1 MNATDRFLNGSFEN
15 ILLSQ
20 KLLSREKRH
29 ESYVGIPSERE
40 RCYRPPNVKES
51 VEESCDFV
59 WNNPNCQTLD
69 PLIDLLPN
77 SLVLLR
83 RFKMKEYSFGA
94 GVLALVFTLPSIM
107 SNILTCYSL
116 HRNYSVLYSAGVGK
130 ALHCLLLGLA
140 LICIFAY
147 GKIEGA
153 TLMRDIGF
161 TAVGSTFAYAV
172 MYHEM
177 HNLRKMKHQQ
187 SEPFIHIASY
197 ISIIVFLIYLVN
209 VLVFSKRNVRKS
221 APNRQPEEKTTKLN
235 VSEHDISIP
244 SSSESLPSDE
254 YRGMQQNPIE
264 KNVDAMAEFLIS
276 ISPFHNVKG
285 GAVKIYFQAPFFFIT
300 ALLIP
305 VVRPERKLHGWC
317 KFIFCTSFLPT
328 LIYVI
333 QLNFTHKMYI
343 GILALIVF
351 CQIMIMVFTH
361 KQRVPKNHDFLAL
374 WGLCVG
380 FLLTTIIEIEWL
392 VLNWQIMNYVF
403 DWTDDA
409 ILLLVFPTL
418 YVLLVSV
425 FVLTLLHEDRVEMAF
440 GLVMG
445 LVLIHAYSA
454 MPVIAFSSCFVV
466 NEFKDIAQVLGD
478 KSNILIQRRLTGGAF
493 TAMPI
498 FILSREV
505 SGASP
510 NANIAFQG

>member
-285 GAVKIYFQAPFFFIT
+285 GAGIKI
-300 ALLIP
+300 LL
-305 VVRPERKLHGWC
+305 
-317 KFIFCTSFLPT
+317 
-328 LIYVI
+328 
-333 QLNFTHKMYI
+333 
-343 GILALIVF
+343 
-351 CQIMIMVFTH
+351 
-361 KQRVPKNHDFLAL
+361 FLAL

-466 NEFKDIAQVLGD
+466 NEFVIVALVAPCTHCRFLD
-478 KSNILIQRRLTGGAF
+478 KPLLIFRRDRKQD
-493 TAMPI
+493 PDC
-498 FILSREV
+498 FITD
-505 SGASP
+505 
-510 NANIAFQG
+510 NK